1 MNIFDG
7 MWMGL
12 FFLASG
18 VMGALI
24 GRNEKK
30 ARGKKIEYF
39 KSVPDITEEKNQS

>member
-18 VMGALI
+18 IMGALI

-30 ARGKKIEYF
+30 AREKRIDYF
-39 KSVPDITEEKNQS
+39 KSVPGISEEEIQR

>member
-18 VMGALI
+18 IMGALI

-30 ARGKKIEYF
+30 AREKRIDYF
-39 KSVPDITEEKNQS
+39 KSIPDISEEEIQR